1 MESYKVPSSELPGF
15 SAIYRNPCFK
25 DGTCHEF
32 YSDITTMYELF
43 LHNVTKY
50 PEGELLGMRKLVS
63 HKKMPAFGSYEWM
76 TGKQA
81 ADFVEEFG
89 AGLEHV
95 YTKYASSNGTQDSSA
110 QQPLGIYAVN
120 RPEWI
125 LTEMAGFRSRKVSLG
140 ISDANG
146 VLSAEH
152 MINDSKVSVVVC
164 SMDKIPRI
172 LERISK
178 IPTLKAIVCMDKLD
192 CSRASLSTLA
202 FNTKAV
208 QELKARAESLGLAML
223 DMDEVRKMGQDKP
236 TTPTLPGPDDTCM
249 ISYTSGSTSSQKGVM
264 VSHRAIVHS
273 TKAFV
278 LSLNLKDETYMPFMP
293 LTHISGRISTYTMI
307 YSQGRLG
314 FMSEDITK
322 VMDDV
327 RQLKPTLVFMVPRL
341 LNRIYERIA
350 ASTVEA
356 KGLVG
361 MLSRAGLKSKI
372 KRIDSGCGAK
382 HRLWDRLIFN
392 KVAKLFG
399 GRVRRLVSGASKP
412 TPEVMSFFRAA
423 LSCDV
428 INVYGQ
434 TENAA
439 AATILVNAEKE
450 ADNVGVPQPGVDV
463 RLRSVP
469 EMGYEAADAD
479 CPRGEIMVRGPCV
492 FSHYQNE
499 PEETQNV
506 KSDGWLHTG
515 DIGQINA
522 DGTLS
527 IIDRSKN
534 LFKTGRGVWVAP
546 EPIEIA
552 YSTSPLVK
560 SVFVHG
566 DQAQRDVVGVVVPD
580 SKNFIPWA
588 QKFIKRAKIDV
599 KPTLSELCA
608 NQEVVDALLENLNR
622 HVLGSGFTSAEHI
635 KAIVCDPMPFES
647 NPAGFFNASA
657 KLRRS
662 AVKTYYEGKFEDIFA
677 GLNNSTAPTLQEE

>member
-15 SAIYRNPCFK
+15 SAIYRNPYFK
-25 DGTCHEF
+25 DGACSEF
-32 YSDITTMYELF
+32 YSDITTVYDLF
-43 LHNVTKY
+43 RHNVTKY

-63 HKKMPAFGSYEWM
+63 HKKTPVFGGYEWM

-89 AGLEHV
+89 TGLEHV
-95 YTKYASSNGTQDSSA
+95 YTKYASSEGTQASSA
-110 QQPLGIYAVN
+110 QQPLGIYSVN

-125 LTEMAGFRSRKVSLG
+125 LTEIAGFRSRKFSVG

-172 LERISK
+172 LERIGET
-178 IPTLKAIVCMDKLD
+178 PTLKVIVCMDKLD
-192 CSRASLSTLA
+192 CSRASLPTLA
-202 FNTKAV
+202 FNAKAV
-208 QELKARAESLGLAML
+208 QELKARAESLGLAIL
-223 DMDEVRKMGQDKP
+223 DIDEVRQMGKDKP
-236 TTPTLPGPDDTCM
+236 TVPTLPEPDDTCT

-278 LSLNLKDETYMPFMP
+278 LSLSLEDETYMPFMP
-293 LTHISGRISTYTMI
+293 LSHISGRISTYTML
-307 YSQGRLG
+307 YSQGHLG

-327 RQLKPTLVFMVPRL
+327 RELKPTLILVVPRL

-350 ASTVEA
+350 AATVQA

-361 MLSRAGLKSKI
+361 MLSRAGLKSKT
-372 KRIDSGCGAK
+372 KRIDSGRGTK
-382 HRLWDRLIFN
+382 HRLWDRLVFD

-399 GRVRRLVSGASKP
+399 GRVKRLTIGASKH

-428 INVYGQ
+428 INIYGQ

-439 AATILVNAEKE
+439 AGTILVNGLKE

-463 RLRSVP
+463 RLRSIP
-469 EMGYEAADAD
+469 EMGYEATDAD
-479 CPRGEIMVRGPCV
+479 CPRGEIMIRGPCV
-492 FSHYQNE
+492 FSRYQNN

-506 KSDGWLHTG
+506 KTDGWLHTG

-522 DGTLS
+522 NGTLS
-527 IIDRSKN
+527 IIDRAKN

-566 DQAQRDVVGVVVPD
+566 DQEQRDVVGVVVPD
-580 SKNFIPWA
+580 STNFVPWA

-599 KPTLSELCA
+599 KPMLSELCA
-608 NQEVVDALLENLNR
+608 NQEVVSALLESLNR

-647 NPAGFFNASA
+647 NPAGFYNASA
-657 KLRRS
+657 KIRRS
-662 AVKTYYEGKFEDIFA
+662 AIETYYKEQLEDIFA